1 MGNQRTAYGDTLV
14 ELGKKYGD
22 IVACEADLGK
32 STMSCLFQ
40 EAYPERYFEMGIGE
54 QNMVSFAAGL
64 SFAGKVP
71 FIHTFSAFLVGRAYE
86 QIRVSICLGKKNVK
100 VIGSSYGLSDYGD
113 GATHQSF
120 EDISL
125 LRSLPN
131 MTILTPVDAYETKK
145 LTEAAYALEGPVY
158 LRINRNDMPELYNGD
173 EKIEIGKPVVM
184 REGKDAVVFAH
195 GIMVSKALEAAKL
208 LYEKG
213 IDVKVVN
220 VNTIKAA
227 GMESLKNYLGSA
239 KAVIAAEEHT
249 IFNGLGSLIEH
260 ELRGTDI
267 PVELVGIEDRF
278 GQSAENYDVLLVEYG
293 LTAERIAGKITQM
306 LK

>member
-1 MGNQRTAYGDTLV
+1 MGNQRTAYGDILV
-14 ELGKKYGD
+14 ELGRKHED

-40 EAYPERYFEMGIGE
+40 DAYPERYFEMGIGE
-54 QNMVSFAAGL
+54 QNMASFAAGL

-71 FIHTFSAFLVGRAYE
+71 FIHSFSAFVVGRAYE
-86 QIRVSICLGKKNVK
+86 QIRVSICLGNKNVK
-100 VIGSSYGLSDYGD
+100 IVGSSYGLSDYGD

-145 LTEAAYALEGPVY
+145 LAEAAYALDGPVY
-158 LRINRNDMPELYNGD
+158 LRINRNDMPDLYKGD
-173 EKIEIGKPVVM
+173 ENIEIGKPVVM

-195 GIMVSKALEAAKL
+195 GIMVSKALEAAEALK
-208 LYEKG
+208 KQG
-213 IDVKVVN
+213 IEVKVVN

-227 GMESLKNYLGSA
+227 GMESLKQYVGGA

-249 IFNGLGSLIEH
+249 VNNGLGSLVEH
-260 ELRGTDI
+260 ELRGTSI
-267 PVELVGIEDRF
+267 PVELIGIEDRF
-278 GQSAENYDVLLVEYG
+278 GQSAENYDVLLEEYG
-293 LTAERIAGKITQM
+293 LTAARIAEKITQA
-306 LK
+306 LR